1 MSHNSSGG
9 LAPYISEFTSIFNT
23 PGAGQSLVIKG
34 SLLGLSAVVDIPAAL
49 GVETARTFETGATAG
64 TLTITLTVE
73 SYLNGKWGI
82 Y

>member
-9 LAPYISEFTSIFNT
+9 LAPYISEYTTGFSEA
-23 PGAGQSLVIKG
+23 GAGKSLVIKG